1 MGQMTRRPTSIC
13 QLLAQG
19 LATCGRVVNDLVF
32 PWACLVCGFEGAEL
46 RGPLCVPCRA
56 KLLKAAAALLVCPR
70 CALPAGPHANLV
82 GGCAQ
87 CRGHHL
93 GFDEAIA
100 LGPYE
105 GTVRDLC
112 LLLKHERNA
121 WLAYWLS
128 DLLAEARQADLARL
142 PQDTWI
148 VPVPLHWWRRLRRGY
163 NQAEALAQGLS
174 RQTGL
179 CLHQPLRRIKAA
191 DHLAH
196 KGATER
202 KQAMQGAFRARRDHG
217 LKGRTILLVDDILTT
232 GATSGA
238 AARALK
244 QAGARRIVAAVLART
259 L

>member
-1 MGQMTRRPTSIC
+1 MR

-32 PWACLVCGFEGAEL
+32 PWACLVCGFEGGEL
-46 RGPLCVPCRA
+46 RGPLCAPCRSE
-56 KLLKAAAALLVCPR
+56 LLKTAAAAATSACPR
-70 CALPAGPHANLV
+70 CALPAGPHANLR
-82 GGCAQ
+82 GGCAR

-93 GFDEAIA
+93 GFNEALA
-100 LGPYE
+100 LGSYE

-121 WLAYWLS
+121 WLARWLS
-128 DLLAEARQADLARL
+128 ELFAEARQADLSRL
-142 PQDTWI
+142 PRDTWI

-174 RQTGL
+174 RQL
-179 CLHQPLRRIKAA
+179 DLRVHQPLRRVKAA

-196 KGATER
+196 KAAMER
-202 KQAMQGAFRARRDHG
+202 KQAMRGAFQTRRDHG

-232 GATSGA
+232 GATAGA

-244 QAGARRIVAAVLART
+244 QAGARRVVVAVLART
-259 L
+259 V